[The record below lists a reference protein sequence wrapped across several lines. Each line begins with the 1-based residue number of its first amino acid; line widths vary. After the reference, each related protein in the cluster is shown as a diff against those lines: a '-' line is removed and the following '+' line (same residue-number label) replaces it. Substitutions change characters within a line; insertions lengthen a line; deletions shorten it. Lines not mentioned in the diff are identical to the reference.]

1 MSGVKERVKLIS
13 LQQNINYNVVK
24 LFKLNTQFG
33 RQILVEF
40 DECTAFLPKRVSDS
54 IDDQCLLELNTK
66 KLVLIVK
73 GQKQTK
79 NGPTPLIEFIEV

>member
-1 MSGVKERVKLIS
+1 MNAVKERVKLIS
-13 LQQNINYNVVK
+13 LQQNVNYNVVK

-40 DECTAFLPKRVSDS
+40 EECTSFLPKRVSDS

-66 KLVLIVK
+66 KLALIVK
-73 GQKQTK
+73 GQRLTK
-79 NGPTPLIEFIEV
+79 NGLTPLVEFIEV